1 LEVFRSPT
9 DGEVRA
15 QENAI
20 WLSSTFG
27 VALVTGL
34 IGSLLLALTPNVA
47 GDALIAGICLVVIS
61 CIFLALGVTFCICKG
76 CDVCECC

>member
-1 LEVFRSPT
+1 
-9 DGEVRA
+9 
-15 QENAI
+15 
-20 WLSSTFG
+20 

-47 GDALIAGICLVVIS
+47 GDSLIAGICLVVIS